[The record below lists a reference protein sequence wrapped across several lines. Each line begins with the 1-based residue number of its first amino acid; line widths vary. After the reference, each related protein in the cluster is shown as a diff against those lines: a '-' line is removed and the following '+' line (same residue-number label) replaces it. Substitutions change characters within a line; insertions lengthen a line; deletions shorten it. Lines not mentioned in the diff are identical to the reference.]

1 MTFAPPSFHSRRGMP
16 MASEIIQIIKSR
28 IGEEFDGECHLTEA
42 EARQVAE
49 RIEALEHKVAAL
61 EAVTPEMIAAAWA
74 TWHSRHGG
82 KLGPGPAFVEAI
94 NAALA
99 ILALKSAPA
108 PVADP
113 KPFVF
118 KDPVRQAEWD
128 RQRKERGE

>member
-1 MTFAPPSFHSRRGMP
+1 